1 MIADGCRGAG
11 GKKLTGRSGRWGLA
25 QSLATPP
32 SSAHS
37 PSQASR
43 PSWGALL
50 LLCLDPRLQDHP
62 QGPSP
67 SWRGQGKPQ
76 GRGCIPECL
85 HTHGPS
91 LPSRHP
97 HTLRGRLRAQG
108 PAAGCTRGVV
118 ATGVVCVCL
127 GARLSVPR
135 TCWDLGHPGAGRHQG
150 RRAGWSWSLSRP
162 ARL

>member
-1 MIADGCRGAG
+1 MDAEV
-11 GKKLTGRSGRWGLA
+11 LVGRSSQAGLGGGA
-25 QSLATPP
+25 WHRAWPLHLPLLTVPPRPPGPAGEPSCYSVWTPDSRTTRRAPLPPGEARASLRVGAAYLSVFTHMGPP
-32 SSAHS
+32 S
-37 PSQASR
+37 R
-43 PSWGALL
+43 P
-50 LLCLDPRLQDHP
+50 
-62 QGPSP
+62 
-67 SWRGQGKPQ
+67 
-76 GRGCIPECL
+76 
-85 HTHGPS
+85 
-91 LPSRHP
+91 RHP